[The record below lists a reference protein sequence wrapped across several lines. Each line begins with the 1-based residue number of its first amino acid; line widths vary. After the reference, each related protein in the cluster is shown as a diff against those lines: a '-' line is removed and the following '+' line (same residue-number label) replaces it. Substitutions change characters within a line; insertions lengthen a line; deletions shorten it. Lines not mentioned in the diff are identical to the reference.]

1 MGQALRT
8 DEGGCVPIPMRL
20 LRTWQVARVELLSFE
35 VVLWQT
41 SGMGGGDRSVAWRDE
56 GGGAYLIS
64 APGRWR
70 VSNLV
75 RPVVERVPSGWLALS
90 TGAAWA

>member
-1 MGQALRT
+1 MHTCSDAPIAYVA
-8 DEGGCVPIPMRL
+8 GGESRIVEFRGGV
-20 LRTWQVARVELLSFE
+20 VANKRD
-35 VVLWQT
+35 
-41 SGMGGGDRSVAWRDE
+41 GKGDRSVAWQDE

-70 VSNLV
+70 VSNL
-75 RPVVERVPSGWLALS
+75 RPVVERVPLGWLALS